1 MASLKWDP
9 KSKMQRNAPGFE
21 RASIMSCPHG
31 ATPATC
37 VVCVRRLERLG
48 LAVVQGHADEI
59 SCAQFLSRLT
69 EGSSIPLSIDVDG
82 DALLA
87 GHAARCSSCAADLDA
102 ARGALTVLSGE
113 QAPRPPSIPDFDLS
127 FLRSP
132 SAVPTHPGGMRA
144 AAWLGLVALALLL
157 SWWGWVR
164 PAGPPAGNGRPS
176 AAVPMR
182 ESGPSTAPSSTAPP
196 TMASTPMTAAQEGP
210 AGGWS
215 SATAAVGLRGA
226 PQAIARDIAAP
237 TTVAIG
243 VGSTATVAPS
253 PSAAR
258 LPEATPLP
266 PPETE
271 EPDATEPLPSPTG
284 APLQPGLVSCAL
296 HAFGPRAGLFRT
308 GCGPFRSA
316 TAFDLYQVTVN
327 EPGLWSFDTCEGS
340 GGLDTLL
347 VLYPAGGFDSTTP
360 CQRILAANDDG
371 CGGLS
376 RLTVDLGVGRYLLLV
391 SEQSGD
397 LSDHYRLGVEAP
409 MGNDACP
416 RISPRPTP
424 LVPTSTPSALPSE
437 TAIAG
442 PLPPPLS
449 TPGAS
454 PEPLPI
460 EPAPA
465 DPTGTP
471 PTLP

>member
-1 MASLKWDP
+1 MASLNWDP

-48 LAVVQGHADEI
+48 LALVQGHADEI

-69 EGSSIPLSIDVDG
+69 EGSSLPLSIDVDD
-82 DALLA
+82 DALMA

-102 ARGALTVLSGE
+102 ARGALAVLSGA

-132 SAVPTHPGGMRA
+132 SADPTQPVGKRA
-144 AAWLGLVALALLL
+144 AVWLGLAAVALLLL
-157 SWWGWVR
+157 SWQGWAR
-164 PAGPPAGNGRPS
+164 PAEPSAGNGRLP
-176 AAVPMR
+176 AAVPMQ
-182 ESGPSTAPSSTAPP
+182 ESSRDTAPSSTAAP
-196 TMASTPMTAAQEGP
+196 TMTSGPMTTAP
-210 AGGWS
+210 AGPSGGRPG
-215 SATAAVGLRGA
+215 ATAAVGQQPSPRLLERA
-226 PQAIARDIAAP
+226 AAAHTAAIGEESTVVVAP
-237 TTVAIG
+237 TP
-243 VGSTATVAPS
+243 SVAP
-253 PSAAR
+253 
-258 LPEATPLP
+258 LPETTPLP

-271 EPDATEPLPSPTG
+271 EPDATEPLPSPTN
-284 APLQPGLVSCAL
+284 APLQPGSVSCAL

-327 EPGLWSFDTCEGS
+327 EPGRWTFDTCEGS

-347 VLYPAGGFDSTTP
+347 VLYPAGGFDPTTP
-360 CQRILAANDDG
+360 CQRILEANDDG
-371 CGGLS
+371 CGSLS

-416 RISPRPTP
+416 RIAPRSTP
-424 LVPTSTPSALPSE
+424 LVETSPPPALPSE

-460 EPAPA
+460 EPAPV

-471 PTLP
+471 PMLP